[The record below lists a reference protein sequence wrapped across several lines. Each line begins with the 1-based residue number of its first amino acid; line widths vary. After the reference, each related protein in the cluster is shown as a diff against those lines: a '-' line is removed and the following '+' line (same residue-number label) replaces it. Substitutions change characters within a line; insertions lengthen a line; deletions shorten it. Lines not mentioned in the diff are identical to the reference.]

1 MTSTDLSWTFF
12 GRKIKP
18 FSFALSLTML
28 MLTWSILSKN
38 TIGQTLDEEGQI
50 VGVVTI
56 AAFALLAVGFYTK
69 HERWMRHGLLL
80 AAGAWVSVSTVL
92 WLEVGGGTSTLSA
105 SCWAIAAGGAWLL
118 EKSDSRRVN

>member
-1 MTSTDLSWTFF
+1 MTSTDLPWTFF

-38 TIGQTLDEEGQI
+38 TIGQALDEAGQI
-50 VGVVTI
+50 VGVVTTI
-56 AAFALLAVGFYTK
+56 AFVLLAVGFYTK
-69 HERWMRHGLLL
+69 RERWMRHGLLL
-80 AAGAWVSVSTVL
+80 ATGAWVSVSAVL
-92 WLEVGGGTSTLSA
+92 WLDVGLTPSTVSA

-118 EKSDSRRVN
+118 EKSDS